1 MTPAEFRQQFTQ
13 FADAAKYPDAQVQ
26 FYLEMAELSLP
37 ASRWGELYGFGL
49 ALFTAHNL
57 ALDQMSNGPIP
68 GRSQFG
74 LVASKSV
81 GPASVSYDNSLFML
95 PNSGHWSLTMFGT
108 RFLQTA
114 RLVGAGGVQ
123 L

>member
-1 MTPAEFRQQFTQ
+1 MTPTEFRQQIPQ
-13 FADAAKYPDAQVQ
+13 FADAAKYPDTQVQ
-26 FYLEMAELSLP
+26 FYLAMAEMSLP

-95 PNSGHWSLTMFGT
+95 PNAGHWSLTMFGT
-108 RFLQTA
+108 RFVQTA
-114 RLVGAGGVQ
+114 RLVGAGGIQ

>member
-1 MTPAEFRQQFTQ
+1 MTPAEFRQQIPQ
-13 FADAAKYPDAQVQ
+13 FADAVKYPDAQVQ
-26 FYLEMAELSLP
+26 FYLAMAELSLP

-57 ALDQMSNGPIP
+57 ALDQMSNGAIP
-68 GRSQFG
+68 GRAQVG

-81 GPASVSYDNSLFML
+81 GPASISYDNSAFAL
-95 PNSGHWSLTMFGT
+95 PDAGQWSLTTFGV

-114 RLVGAGGVQ
+114 RLVGAGGMQ

>member
-1 MTPAEFRQQFTQ
+1 MTPAEFRQQIPQ
-13 FADAAKYPDAQVQ
+13 FADAVKYPDAQVQ
-26 FYLEMAELSLP
+26 FYLTMAELSLP

-49 ALFTAHNL
+49 ALFVAHNL
-57 ALDQMSNGPIP
+57 ALDQMSNGTIP
-68 GRSQFG
+68 GRAQIG

-95 PNSGHWSLTMFGT
+95 PDAGHWSLTMFGV

-114 RLVGAGGVQ
+114 RLVGAGGIQ

>member
-1 MTPAEFRQQFTQ
+1 MTPAEFRQQIPQ
-13 FADAAKYPDAQVQ
+13 FADTAKYPDAQVQ
-26 FYLEMAELSLP
+26 MYLGMAEASLP

-95 PNSGHWSLTMFGT
+95 PDAGHWSLTMFGV

-114 RLVGAGGVQ
+114 RLVGAGGIQ

>member
-1 MTPAEFRQQFTQ
+1 MTPTEFRQQIPQ
-13 FADAAKYPDAQVQ
+13 FADTAKYPDAQVQ
-26 FYLEMAELSLP
+26 MYLGMAEASLP

-95 PNSGHWSLTMFGT
+95 PDAGHWSLTMFGT

-114 RLVGAGGVQ
+114 RLVGAGGIQ

>member
-1 MTPAEFRQQFTQ
+1 MTPAEFRQQIPQ
-13 FADAAKYPDAQVQ
+13 FADAVKYPDAQVR
-26 FYLEMAELSLP
+26 FYLTMAELSLP

-95 PNSGHWSLTMFGT
+95 PNAGHWSLTMFGT

-114 RLVGAGGVQ
+114 RLVGAGGIQV
-123 L
+123 